1 MKKTIS
7 IFLSIILFFTL
18 ILIIYLYS
26 SNYYLD
32 KTRVSNYLNKI
43 SYVEK
48 NNNSQYNNAFHS
60 EIKKFYNYSKKQKL
74 LDEEIQ
80 KIEQTTNFNKLI
92 SNIITTN
99 LNNKKE
105 IYTKKYIDNYL
116 TKNITNKQIKNYII
130 KNDNKI
136 LSFNNQLTKISN
148 KNRTLLKIINS
159 NSYLYLLL
167 FSLVL
172 LILQIII
179 NKKKSFSYI
188 IIPLF
193 LTSIFNIIISITS
206 YFIINIKYNYKTF
219 YYIFEEY
226 INIIINKILL
236 FSIISSIICIIIM
249 LINEKIKKKN
259 SKIKPRIRKV
269 KEDEEDF
276 SFGLW

>member
-18 ILIIYLYS
+18 TLIIYLYS

-48 NNNSQYNNAFHS
+48 NNNSQYNNVFHS

-159 NSYLYLLL
+159 NSYLYLLV

-219 YYIFEEY
+219 YYIFEE
-226 INIIINKILL
+226 
-236 FSIISSIICIIIM
+236 
-249 LINEKIKKKN
+249 
-259 SKIKPRIRKV
+259 
-269 KEDEEDF
+269 
-276 SFGLW
+276 

>member
-18 ILIIYLYS
+18 TLIIYLYS

-48 NNNSQYNNAFHS
+48 NNNSQYNNVFHS

-105 IYTKKYIDNYL
+105 VYTKKYIDNYL

-159 NSYLYLLL
+159 NSYLYLLV

-193 LTSIFNIIISITS
+193 LTNIFNIIISITS
-206 YFIINIKYNYKTF
+206 YFIIHIKYNYKTF

-276 SFGLW
+276 SFGL

>member
-276 SFGLW
+276 SFGL

>member
-18 ILIIYLYS
+18 TLIIYLYS

-48 NNNSQYNNAFHS
+48 NNNSQYNNVFHS

-159 NSYLYLLL
+159 NSYLYLLV

-276 SFGLW
+276 SFGL

>member
-18 ILIIYLYS
+18 TIIIYLYS

-105 IYTKKYIDNYL
+105 VYTKKYIDNYL

-136 LSFNNQLTKISN
+136 LSFNNQITKISN

-276 SFGLW
+276 SFGL

>member
-18 ILIIYLYS
+18 TLIIYLYS

-48 NNNSQYNNAFHS
+48 NNNSQYNNVFHS

-105 IYTKKYIDNYL
+105 VYTKKYIDNYL

-159 NSYLYLLL
+159 NSYLYLLV

-179 NKKKSFSYI
+179 NKNKSFSYI

-206 YFIINIKYNYKTF
+206 YFFINIKYNYKTF

-276 SFGLW
+276 SFGL

>member
-18 ILIIYLYS
+18 TLIIYLYS

-48 NNNSQYNNAFHS
+48 NNNSQYNNVFHS

-105 IYTKKYIDNYL
+105 VYTKKYIDNYL

-159 NSYLYLLL
+159 NSYLYLLV

-276 SFGLW
+276 SFGL

>member
-18 ILIIYLYS
+18 TLIIYLYS

-48 NNNSQYNNAFHS
+48 NNNSQYNNVFHS

-159 NSYLYLLL
+159 NSYLYLLV

-193 LTSIFNIIISITS
+193 LTNIFNIIISITS

-276 SFGLW
+276 SFGL

>member
-18 ILIIYLYS
+18 TLIIYLYS

-159 NSYLYLLL
+159 NSYLYLLV

-276 SFGLW
+276 SFGL

>member
-48 NNNSQYNNAFHS
+48 NNNSQYNNVFHS

-159 NSYLYLLL
+159 NSYLYLLV

-179 NKKKSFSYI
+179 NKNKSFSYI

-193 LTSIFNIIISITS
+193 LTNIFNIIISITS

-276 SFGLW
+276 SFGL